1 LDLFFLDE
9 CGFSP
14 TQPTGHT
21 WSLPGRRY
29 IVPFENPRGRRVNA
43 LVAMRAPHPE
53 PKLRFT
59 VKPRTLTAADLL
71 AFLRSLPSGTRPCVV
86 VLDNG
91 SIHVSRVI
99 RNAAGD
105 LRRRRVHLFYLPPYA
120 PELNDLEHLLG
131 VLKQHELPAR
141 SYPTVPGLMAAVR
154 AGLRAC
160 RKYLRSM

>member
-105 LRRRRVHLFYLPPYA
+105 LRRRQVHLFYLPPYA